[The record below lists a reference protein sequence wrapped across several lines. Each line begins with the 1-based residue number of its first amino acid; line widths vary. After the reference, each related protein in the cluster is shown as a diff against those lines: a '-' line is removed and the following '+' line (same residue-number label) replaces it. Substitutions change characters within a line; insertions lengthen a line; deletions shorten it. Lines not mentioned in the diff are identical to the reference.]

1 MSAGNAMRLK
11 WCQDA
16 EADLGPTRAAVWK
29 AVHALLPA
37 GHPFVGTDY
46 GLEIF
51 LLAQIQRGAVVEDL
65 MRYIPGRVERGADR
79 RHAADRRML
88 ASGEAA

>member
-11 WCQDA
+11 WVEDA
-16 EADLGPTRAAVWK
+16 EAHLRPEQLEVWK
-29 AVHALLPA
+29 AVHAKLPQ

-51 LLAQIQRGAVVEDL
+51 LLAQIQRGATIEVLEKF
-65 MRYIPGRVERGADR
+65 IPKRPVYRPLDR
-79 RHAADRRML
+79 RQI
-88 ASGEAA
+88 ASGERDVA